1 MGSTFPGEILH
12 SIYYLRPEDYISR
25 SILVVGSFASGSD
38 LARQLASLNIGKY
51 DKQGNRLPV
60 PRTDEPDTPQNGE
73 EGFTKVYV
81 SCSNPSE
88 TDDPWTPYITYIP
101 LISHLDHGDL
111 HFQPSSSSSTSSPN
125 SAKVLRK
132 GEIDT
137 IIFATGYNFSLP
149 FCKVID
155 SPWDER
161 RILQEVIQQGE
172 RKGGR
177 EWEVGGMKG
186 LTMEGLDP
194 LMLFLEG
201 EGDEERS
208 IAFPILRESL
218 ILLFES
224 GNGVCRC

>member
-1 MGSTFPGEILH
+1 
-12 SIYYLRPEDYISR
+12 
-25 SILVVGSFASGSD
+25 
-38 LARQLASLNIGKY
+38 LNIGRY

-60 PRTDEPDTPQNGE
+60 PRTDESDTPQNGE

-81 SCSNPSE
+81 SCSNPPE
-88 TDDPWTPYITYIP
+88 TNDPWTPYITYLP
-101 LISHLDHGDL
+101 LISHLDQGDI
-111 HFQPSSSSSTSSPN
+111 HFQSPSSSSTSS
-125 SAKVLRK
+125 KVLRK

-149 FCKVID
+149 FCKVSD
-155 SPWDER
+155 SPWNKR
-161 RILQEVIQQGE
+161 RILQEVIQEEE

-177 EWEVGGMKG
+177 DWEVGGMKG

-194 LMLFLEG
+194 MMLFLGG
-201 EGDEERS
+201 EGDEGRN

-224 GNGVCRC
+224 GDGVCRC